1 MSSNNSS
8 SSNIGNGADSGF
20 VGMSIGP
27 FSVVT
32 TTDGG
37 HPPEFFAERISE
49 RILYVSLEAP
59 PAIREQALAYQAHLK
74 AIVLEGVK
82 RAILSNHTTVI
93 NRLRKAG
100 MPEAAQLV
108 YEMRNE
114 RA

>member
-1 MSSNNSS
+1 MSSSS
-8 SSNIGNGADSGF
+8 SSNIGNGADPGL

-27 FSVVT
+27 YSVVT

-49 RILYVSLEAP
+49 RLMYVSSEAP
-59 PAIREQALAYQAHLK
+59 PVIREQALAFQAHLRG
-74 AIVLEGVK
+74 IVLHGVK
-82 RAILSNHTTVI
+82 QAILSNHTTVI

-114 RA
+114 RT